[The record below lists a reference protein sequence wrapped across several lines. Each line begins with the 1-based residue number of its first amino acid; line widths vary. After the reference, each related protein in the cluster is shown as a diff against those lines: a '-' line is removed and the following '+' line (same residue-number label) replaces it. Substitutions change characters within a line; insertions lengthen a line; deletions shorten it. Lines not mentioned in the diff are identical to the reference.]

1 MPGFSIRNPF
11 FIIVVCLVLLVI
23 GVTSL
28 VRMPVDLFPSI
39 NLPEVVVA
47 TFYSGMPPQDIET
60 DITDPLERFFTLA
73 SGIDHMESRSL
84 LGVSIIRVYFQPG
97 TNADADVTELSNLA
111 LADLKRLP
119 PGTLPPVVL
128 KFDASSLPV
137 ALVTVKGEGLNETQ
151 LHDYAQFQIRNQIAV
166 VPGAEIPPPFGGKY
180 RQIMVYVDP
189 YKLASR
195 QLSPMDV
202 VGAVND
208 SNLILPAGDVK
219 IGANDYYVYSNS
231 LVKDMDELGKVPV
244 KTAGTSWVSVDD
256 LGKAEDANQIQ
267 YNVVRVDGQRSCYI
281 PIMKQGGDTNTID
294 VVNGVRK
301 LVGHLY
307 DIPKQ
312 MSANVVFDQSVYV
325 KEALKTV
332 LHEGVIGLVL
342 TSLMILI
349 FLGSFRATTAVLLSI
364 PLSALASFV
373 VLYMLHST
381 INTMILAGLALA
393 FSRVIDNSVISLEN
407 IYRHLEMGA
416 APRVAAEVGGAEV
429 NLAVLA
435 ATLVDVV
442 DFFPVT
448 FLFGVSKFLFSA
460 LALAFCLSL
469 MASFV
474 VAMTVI
480 PLFCSR
486 FLKAVPHGGHGQD
499 APQLGQQEGEAK
511 HPQSWWDRFNLKFN
525 SLFNRVLDFYE
536 VWVRRALQR
545 PGLTV
550 AVLSGV
556 FVLSLAIYPLLGLA
570 FFPQTDAGQ
579 FTINLKV
586 PTGTRIE
593 VTEQYVAKVED
604 LIRHEIEPRDLKMV
618 VSNLGVVPDFSS
630 LYTTNAGPYTATIQV
645 ALQDSHHKSSFEYMD
660 VVQKKMAGEFP
671 EIRTFF
677 SSGSM
682 VDAVLNMGMPA
693 PIDVQV
699 SSPDLHQIY
708 GVAQELAS
716 EIRGLPG
723 VGEVYVPQDLNYP
736 ALRLDVDR
744 VHAAELHLTQKD
756 VVDNVITAL
765 NSNYMI
771 APNYWVDRKS
781 GNDYYLTV
789 QYFEKGRPAIHN
801 MTDLGQIPLHTQRD
815 TEPEFTCGPASLSLA
830 SFQPISARSTS
841 RPMWTCGQRG
851 PDPKKSQPPEIQ
863 QPVRPVTVLDNVVKV
878 KFEQTPTEVDH
889 YQIQRVM
896 DVYVTPAGE
905 DLGKVR
911 KQIENI
917 VSKTAIPANVRV
929 NLRGMVEGMQASFK
943 SFGLGFLLS
952 FVLLFLILTAQFKS
966 FIDPLLIML
975 AIPMGFVGV
984 LLILPLTH
992 STLNVMSLMG
1002 VLMLVGIADSNSILI
1017 VDFAH
1022 NLEGQGLSPMDA
1034 VITACRVRLRP
1045 ILMTSL
1051 ATIIGM
1057 IPMALK
1063 MGTGAEQYAPMAR
1076 AIIGGLTSSVVL
1088 TIFIV
1093 PAAYLLVYGKRGQKT
1108 GAAATQ
1114 EAQA

>member
-1 MPGFSIRNPF
+1 MPGFSIRNPY
-11 FIIVVCLVLLVI
+11 FIIVICLALLVI

-28 VRMPVDLFPSI
+28 SRMPVDLFPPI

-47 TFYSGMPPQDIET
+47 TFYSGMPPEDIET

-73 SGIDHMESRSL
+73 SGVDHMESRSL
-84 LGVSIIRVYFQPG
+84 LGVSIIRVYFQPS
-97 TNADADVTELSNLA
+97 TNPDADVSQLSNLA

-137 ALVTVKGEGLNETQ
+137 ALVTVEGEGLNQTQ

-166 VPGAEIPPPFGGKY
+166 VPGAEIPGVFGGIY

-195 QLSPMDV
+195 QLSVMDV
-202 VGAVND
+202 VSAVNNA
-208 SNLILPAGDVK
+208 NLILPAGDVK
-219 IGANDYYVYSNS
+219 MGPYDYFVYSNS
-231 LVKDMDELGKVPV
+231 LVDNMKQLGEVPLKV
-244 KTAGTSWVSVDD
+244 KGKSWVTVDD
-256 LGKAEDANQIQ
+256 IGKAEDSHQIQ
-267 YNVVRVDGQRSCYI
+267 YNIVRIDGQKSAYI
-281 PIMKQGGDTNTID
+281 PIMKQGGDSNTIA
-294 VVNGVRK
+294 VVNGVRQ
-301 LVGHLY
+301 LITHLY

-312 MSANVVFDQSVYV
+312 MKTSIVFDQSVFV
-325 KEALKTV
+325 KEAIHTV
-332 LHEGVIGLVL
+332 LHEGALGLIL

-349 FLGSFRATTAVLLSI
+349 FLGSFRATSAVLLSI
-364 PLSALASFV
+364 PISALAAFV
-373 VLYMLHST
+373 VLAMLGGT
-381 INTMILAGLALA
+381 VNTMILGGMALA

-407 IYRHLEMGA
+407 IYRHLEMGT
-416 APRVAAEVGGAEV
+416 APMIAAEIGGSEV
-429 NLAVLA
+429 SLAVLA

-442 DFFPVT
+442 DFFPVV
-448 FLFGVSKFLFSA
+448 FLYGVAKFLFSA

-469 MASFV
+469 LASFV

-486 FLKAVPHGGHGQD
+486 FLKAVPHIPESTNRGGGYD
-499 APQLGQQEGEAK
+499 VEPNKAAD
-511 HPQSWWDRFNLKFN
+511 QSWLDRFNTH
-525 SLFNRVLDFYE
+525 FNRHFNKLLDFYE
-536 VWVRRALQR
+536 RSVRRALQR
-545 PGLTV
+545 PGVTV
-550 AVLSGV
+550 ALLSGL

-570 FFPQTDAGQ
+570 FFPKTDAGQ
-579 FTINLKV
+579 FTISLKV

-593 VTEQYVAKVED
+593 VTNEYIAKVED
-604 LIRHEIEPRDLKMV
+604 LIRREVDPKDLKRI
-618 VSNLGVVPDFSS
+618 VSNIGVVPDFSA
-630 LYTTNAGPYTATIQV
+630 LYTTNSGPYTATVQV
-645 ALQDSHHKSSFEYMD
+645 ALNQPHTLSSFAYMD
-660 VVQKKMAGEFP
+660 LVQKAMASQFP
-671 EIRTFF
+671 DIRTFL

-682 VDAVLNMGMPA
+682 VDAILNMGMPA

-699 SSPDLHQIY
+699 SSPDLQEIYGIAQQLSNRFREIHGVGQIY
-708 GVAQELAS
+708 
-716 EIRGLPG
+716 I
-723 VGEVYVPQDLNYP
+723 PQDMNYP
-736 ALRLDVDR
+736 ALRLDVNR
-744 VHAAELHLTQKD
+744 VHAGELGLTQKD

-789 QYFEKGRPAIHN
+789 QYFEHGDAAIHN
-801 MTDLGQIPLHTQRD
+801 MTDLGQIPLRD
-815 TEPEFTCGPASLSLA
+815 ANGDSLSCGPSGTPPSPGG
-830 SFQPISARSTS
+830 QPAWACNGS
-841 RPMWTCGQRG
+841 RPTTAL
-851 PDPKKSQPPEIQ
+851 S
-863 QPVRPVTVLDNVVKV
+863 NVVNV
-878 KFEQTPTEVDH
+878 HEVMTPTEVDH
-889 YQIQRVM
+889 YQIQRAI
-896 DVYVTPAGE
+896 DIYVTPSGE
-905 DLGKVR
+905 DLGRVTSAVR
-911 KQIENI
+911 DIL
-917 VSKTAIPANVRV
+917 SKEKIPGNVRV
-929 NLRGMVEGMQASFK
+929 NLRGMVQGMEASFK
-943 SFGLGFLLS
+943 SFGLGFLIS

-966 FIDPLLIML
+966 FIDPFLIML

-1022 NLEGQGLSPMDA
+1022 NLERQGLSPADA

-1063 MGTGAEQYAPMAR
+1063 LGTGAEQYTPMAR
-1076 AIIGGLTSSVVL
+1076 AIIGGLTSSVLL

-1093 PAAYLLVYGKRGQKT
+1093 PAAYLLVYGKRGPGNS
-1108 GAAATQ
+1108 GAKNGANPTPEPAV
-1114 EAQA
+1114 

>member
-1 MPGFSIRNPF
+1 MPGFSIRNPYF
-11 FIIVVCLVLLVI
+11 IVVICLVLLVI
-23 GVTSL
+23 GATSL
-28 VRMPVDLFPSI
+28 VRMPVDLFPPI

-47 TFYSGMPPQDIET
+47 TFYSGMPPEDIET

-73 SGIDHMESRSL
+73 AGVDHMESRSL
-84 LGVSIIRVYFQPG
+84 LGVSIIKVYFQPG
-97 TNADADVTELSNLA
+97 TNPDADVTELSNLA

-137 ALVTVKGEGLNETQ
+137 ALVTVAGQGLNETQ

-166 VPGAEIPPPFGGKY
+166 VPGAEIPGVFGGIY

-189 YKLASR
+189 YKLLSR

-219 IGANDYYVYSNS
+219 MGPYDYFVYSNS
-231 LVKDMDELGKVPV
+231 LVDNMDQLSQVPV
-244 KTAGTSWVSVDD
+244 KVRGHSWVTVNDI
-256 LGKAEDANQIQ
+256 GKAEDAHQIQ
-267 YNVVRVDGQRSCYI
+267 YNEVRIDGQRSAYI
-281 PIMKQGGDTNTID
+281 PIMKQGGDTNTIA
-294 VVNGVRK
+294 VVDGVRK
-301 LVGHLY
+301 LIRHLY

-312 MSANVVFDQSVYV
+312 MVTSVVFDQSVYV
-325 KEALKTV
+325 KEAIRTV
-332 LHEGVIGLVL
+332 LHEGFLGLIL

-349 FLGSFRATTAVLLSI
+349 FLGSFRATSAVLLSI
-364 PLSALASFV
+364 PLSALAAFV
-373 VLYMLHST
+373 VLALMGST
-381 INTMILAGLALA
+381 INTMILGGMALA

-407 IYRHLEMGA
+407 IYRHLEMGT
-416 APRVAAEVGGAEV
+416 APRIAAEVGGAEV

-442 DFFPVT
+442 DFFPVV
-448 FLFGVSKFLFSA
+448 FLYGVAKFLFSA

-469 MASFV
+469 LASFV

-486 FLKAVPHGGHGQD
+486 YLKAVPHAAVSVHKENEYEVE
-499 APQLGQQEGEAK
+499 PTT
-511 HPQSWWDRFNLKFN
+511 PISQSWMDKF
-525 SLFNRVLDFYE
+525 SAGFNRMFNRILDYYE
-536 VWVRRALQR
+536 YWVRRALKR

-556 FVLSLAIYPLLGLA
+556 FLASLAIYPLLGLA
-570 FFPQTDAGQ
+570 FFPKTDAGQ
-579 FTINLKV
+579 FTLNLKV

-593 VTEQYVAKVED
+593 VTDQYVAKVED
-604 LIRHEIEPRDLKMV
+604 LIRHTVEPKDLKRI
-618 VSNLGVVPDFSS
+618 VSNIGVVPDFSS
-630 LYTTNAGPYTATIQV
+630 LYTTNAGPYTATVQV
-645 ALQDSHHKSSFEYMD
+645 QLTADHRLSSFDYMD
-660 VVQKKMAGEFP
+660 RVRSRMASQFP
-671 EIRTFF
+671 DIRTFF

-682 VDAVLNMGMPA
+682 VDAILNMGMPA

-699 SSPDLHQIY
+699 SSPNLDQIY
-708 GVAQELAS
+708 GIAQNLTAQ
-716 EIRGLPG
+716 IRQVRG
-723 VGEVYVPQDLNYP
+723 VGQIYVPQDMNYP

-744 VHAAELHLTQKD
+744 VHAGELGLTQKD

-789 QYFEKGRPAIHN
+789 QFFEKGQAAIHN
-801 MTDLGQIPLHTQRD
+801 MTDLGQIPLRD
-815 TEPEFTCGPASLSLA
+815 PGGGEGMSCGPTGPPRPGSG
-830 SFQPISARSTS
+830 QPSWACGEG
-841 RPMWTCGQRG
+841 RP
-851 PDPKKSQPPEIQ
+851 I
-863 QPVRPVTVLDNVVKV
+863 TVLNNVVSV
-878 KFEQTPTEVDH
+878 KQMQTPTEVDH
-889 YQIQRVM
+889 YQIQRVI
-896 DVYVTPAGE
+896 DVYVTPAAE
-905 DLGKVR
+905 DLGRV
-911 KQIENI
+911 
-917 VSKTAIPANVRV
+917 TDAIRDILARTNLPGNVRV
-929 NLRGMVEGMQASFK
+929 NLRGMVQGMEASFK
-943 SFGLGFLLS
+943 SFALGFLIS
-952 FVLLFLILTAQFKS
+952 FLLLFLILTAQFKS
-966 FIDPLLIML
+966 FVDPFLIML

-984 LLILPLTH
+984 LIILPLTG

-1022 NLEGQGLSPMDA
+1022 NLEQQGLSPADA

-1063 MGTGAEQYAPMAR
+1063 LGTGAEQYAPMAR
-1076 AIIGGLTSSVVL
+1076 AIIGGLTSSVLL

-1093 PAAYLLVYGKRGQKT
+1093 PAAYLLVYGRRKNQV
-1108 GAAATQ
+1108 ATTAPT
-1114 EAQA
+1114 EPAQ

>member
-1 MPGFSIRNPF
+1 MPGFSIRNPY
-11 FIIVVCLVLLVI
+11 FIIVICLALLVI

-28 VRMPVDLFPSI
+28 SRMPVDLFPPI

-47 TFYSGMPPQDIET
+47 TFYSGMPPEDIET

-73 SGIDHMESRSL
+73 SGVDHMESRSL
-84 LGVSIIRVYFQPG
+84 LGVSIIRVYFQPS
-97 TNADADVTELSNLA
+97 TNPDADVSQLSNLA

-137 ALVTVKGEGLNETQ
+137 ALVTVEGEGLNQTQ

-166 VPGAEIPPPFGGKY
+166 VPGAEIPGVFGGIY

-195 QLSPMDV
+195 QLSVMDV
-202 VGAVND
+202 VSAVNNA
-208 SNLILPAGDVK
+208 NLILPAGDVK
-219 IGANDYYVYSNS
+219 MGPYDYFVYSNS
-231 LVKDMDELGKVPV
+231 LVDNMKQLGEVPLKV
-244 KTAGTSWVSVDD
+244 KGKSWVTVDD
-256 LGKAEDANQIQ
+256 IGKAEDSHQIQ
-267 YNVVRVDGQRSCYI
+267 YNIVRIDGQKSAYI
-281 PIMKQGGDTNTID
+281 PIMKQGGDSNTIA
-294 VVNGVRK
+294 VVNGVRQ
-301 LVGHLY
+301 LITHLY

-312 MSANVVFDQSVYV
+312 MKTSIVFDQSVFV
-325 KEALKTV
+325 KEAIHTV
-332 LHEGVIGLVL
+332 LHEGALGLIL

-349 FLGSFRATTAVLLSI
+349 FLGSFRATSAVLLSI
-364 PLSALASFV
+364 PISALAAFV
-373 VLYMLHST
+373 VLAMLGGT
-381 INTMILAGLALA
+381 VNTMILGGMALA

-407 IYRHLEMGA
+407 IYRHLEMGT
-416 APRVAAEVGGAEV
+416 APMIAAEIGGSEV
-429 NLAVLA
+429 SLAVLA

-442 DFFPVT
+442 DFFPVV
-448 FLFGVSKFLFSA
+448 FLYGVAKFLFSA

-469 MASFV
+469 LASFV

-486 FLKAVPHGGHGQD
+486 FLKAVPHIPESTNRGGGYD
-499 APQLGQQEGEAK
+499 VEPNKAAD
-511 HPQSWWDRFNLKFN
+511 QSWLDRFNTH
-525 SLFNRVLDFYE
+525 FNRHFNKLLDFYE
-536 VWVRRALQR
+536 RSVRRALKR

-550 AVLSGV
+550 ALLSGL

-570 FFPQTDAGQ
+570 FFPKTDAGQ
-579 FTINLKV
+579 FTISLKV

-593 VTEQYVAKVED
+593 VTNEYIAKVED
-604 LIRHEIEPRDLKMV
+604 LIRREVDPKDLKRI
-618 VSNLGVVPDFSS
+618 VSNIGVVPDFSA
-630 LYTTNAGPYTATIQV
+630 LYTTNSGPYTATVQV
-645 ALQDSHHKSSFEYMD
+645 ALNQPHTLSSFAYMD
-660 VVQKKMAGEFP
+660 LVQKAMASQFP
-671 EIRTFF
+671 DIRTFL

-682 VDAVLNMGMPA
+682 VDAILNMGMPA

-699 SSPDLHQIY
+699 SSPDLQEIYGIAQQLSNRFREIHGVGQIY
-708 GVAQELAS
+708 
-716 EIRGLPG
+716 I
-723 VGEVYVPQDLNYP
+723 PQDMNYP
-736 ALRLDVDR
+736 ALRLDVNR
-744 VHAAELHLTQKD
+744 VHAGELGLTQKD

-789 QYFEKGRPAIHN
+789 QYFEHGDAAIHN
-801 MTDLGQIPLHTQRD
+801 MTDLGQIPLRD
-815 TEPEFTCGPASLSLA
+815 ANGDSLSCGPSGTPPSPGG
-830 SFQPISARSTS
+830 QPAWACNGS
-841 RPMWTCGQRG
+841 RPTTAL
-851 PDPKKSQPPEIQ
+851 S
-863 QPVRPVTVLDNVVKV
+863 NVVNV
-878 KFEQTPTEVDH
+878 HEVMTPTEVDH
-889 YQIQRVM
+889 YQIQRAI
-896 DVYVTPAGE
+896 DIYVTPSGE
-905 DLGKVR
+905 DLGRVTSAVR
-911 KQIENI
+911 DIL
-917 VSKTAIPANVRV
+917 SKEKIPGNVRV
-929 NLRGMVEGMQASFK
+929 NLRGMVQGMEASFK
-943 SFGLGFLLS
+943 SFGLGFLIS

-966 FIDPLLIML
+966 FIDPFLIML

-1022 NLEGQGLSPMDA
+1022 NLERQGLSPADA

-1063 MGTGAEQYAPMAR
+1063 LGTGAEQYTPMAR
-1076 AIIGGLTSSVVL
+1076 AIIGGLTSSVLL

-1093 PAAYLLVYGKRGQKT
+1093 PAAYLLVYGKRGPGNSGTKN
-1108 GAAATQ
+1108 GANPTPEPAV
-1114 EAQA
+1114 